1 MNVDSSQT
9 TRMDISD
16 DNSNA
21 QDSRKIRAITLE
33 EVLALEAT

>member
-1 MNVDSSQT
+1 MNVDSSQAP
-9 TRMDISD
+9 RLDVSD

-21 QDSRKIRAITLE
+21 LNSRKIRAMTLE